1 MNYPTIQK
9 TETQANYP
17 HFYIE
22 SPKKTSLVAQWFMVD
37 GKLVC
42 KWFMN

>member
-17 HFYIE
+17 KFYLE
-22 SPKKTSLVAQWFMVD
+22 SSKKANLVAKWFTVDGRLVCQWF
-37 GKLVC
+37 K
-42 KWFMN
+42 N